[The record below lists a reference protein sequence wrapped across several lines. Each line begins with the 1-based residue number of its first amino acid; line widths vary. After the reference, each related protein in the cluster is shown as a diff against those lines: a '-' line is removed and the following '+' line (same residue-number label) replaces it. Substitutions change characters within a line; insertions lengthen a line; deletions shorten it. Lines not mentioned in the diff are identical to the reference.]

1 MADVFRSALDIVME
15 WGIPASLVSF
25 GAWLAI
31 KRDAM
36 RERWRRRQARRCAI
50 DSFIEQQMPELV
62 SFVAGSKEREDKAL
76 ARETRITT
84 ELRGFSEHLSRQDGH
99 LSRQDGKLDNI
110 EAQLWAAARFDIQA
124 RFQCDSEG
132 RNVAVNSVFAKMLHV
147 SEFELGDLRW
157 KSLIDEDD
165 AKRYNENLQRCLRE
179 YRRFEGN
186 VIFRRPDGTRVR
198 TSVRVEPYPEDPA
211 DLAEGRSP
219 TWFGFVGKLE
229 ELG

>member
-1 MADVFRSALDIVME
+1 MLRSALDIVME

-36 RERWRRRQARRCAI
+36 RERWKRRQARRSAL
-50 DSFIEQQMPELV
+50 DRFIEEQMPELV
-62 SFVAGSKEREDKAL
+62 SFVAGSKAREDKAL
-76 ARETRITT
+76 ARGTRITT
-84 ELRGFSEHLSRQDGH
+84 ELRGFSEH

-132 RNVAVNSVFAKMLHV
+132 RNIAVNSVFAKMLRV

-165 AKRYNENLQRCLRE
+165 AQRYTESLQRCLRE

-186 VIFRRPDGTRVR
+186 VVFRRPDGTRVR
-198 TSVRVEPYPEDPA
+198 ASVRLEPYPEDPA
-211 DLAEGRSP
+211 DLADGRKP

-229 ELG
+229 ELE